1 MAHCTLGVCLLGVL
15 ITCLYHGHTCW
26 SESQKS
32 GDHALSN
39 NDGMLRPKNKSSLVY
54 NGLVLDDDDASKEQ
68 GYYVHQLFS
77 LYGENG
83 TLTFEGL
90 TRLLM
95 NLGLGK
101 VQVVEIEHDNLGHD
115 HMSHLDVLE
124 VQENKH
130 AHSHSALDHY
140 SSSMKEVHHDTET
153 ELSPEDRQRMDT
165 RTQSLVRGNP
175 TPRPTLKVSTRPPR
189 AVSPLKK
196 SPKEDD
202 SHLQEAGEHHGKI
215 DDHLLSR
222 NGFSVLES
230 LLMIDHSAQNHLHDD
245 CLNVSQLLVNFGFK
259 NMSGISPKHFTFICP
274 ALLYQIDSR
283 VCIQHY
289 DKMKITPL
297 EKRDSFMPVWGWGFV
312 AITMISLPSFL
323 AVLLVPLLN
332 RKFFQFLLAFLVP
345 LAVGTLCGDA
355 LLHLLPHAQ
364 GAHGGE
370 KQAGIF
376 QDSVMKGLT
385 VLGGIY
391 LLFLIESTLGL
402 VRQSG
407 RDRAGQWAEM
417 RRRGQG
423 RSLSNDVEVE
433 LATEQNEV
441 KSSRAVPCL
450 AFLLLS
456 TTDFLV
462 WHNDATTSSDIM
474 MPNQEIYSFST
485 GGTPDMDLQ
494 LGFNEHCCVE
504 TEDQGLVNV
513 HQERDN
519 RSNQK
524 GGEEGEWNVNKK
536 SIKWSYSH
544 STGHSDGHSHG
555 HSHNVESMKHAGLA
569 NVAWMVIMGDGM
581 HNFTDGLAIGVAF
594 SEGVTSG
601 ISTTVAV
608 LCHELPHELGDFAV
622 LLHAG
627 VPVKRVVL
635 FSLMS
640 AVLSYTGMLV
650 GMAVSH
656 YSSNIT
662 PWIFAVTA
670 GVFVYVA
677 LVDMLPGMLPSDLKE
692 GRLKHFILQNL
703 GFLLGVCLMFCIAL
717 FEDQIIIDLA
727 F

>member
-245 CLNVSQLLVNFGFK
+245 
-259 NMSGISPKHFTFICP
+259 
-274 ALLYQIDSR
+274 
-283 VCIQHY
+283 
-289 DKMKITPL
+289 
-297 EKRDSFMPVWGWGFV
+297 
-312 AITMISLPSFL
+312 
-323 AVLLVPLLN
+323 
-332 RKFFQFLLAFLVP
+332 
-345 LAVGTLCGDA
+345 
-355 LLHLLPHAQ
+355 AQ

-441 KSSRAVPCL
+441 KSSR
-450 AFLLLS
+450 
-456 TTDFLV
+456 D
-462 WHNDATTSSDIM
+462 
-474 MPNQEIYSFST
+474 
-485 GGTPDMDLQ
+485 
-494 LGFNEHCCVE
+494 EHCCVE

>member
-1 MAHCTLGVCLLGVL
+1 
-15 ITCLYHGHTCW
+15 
-26 SESQKS
+26 
-32 GDHALSN
+32 
-39 NDGMLRPKNKSSLVY
+39 
-54 NGLVLDDDDASKEQ
+54 DDASKEQ

-140 SSSMKEVHHDTET
+140 SSSMTNLKLALPLHKKNGSEIEVVSSHTLH
-153 ELSPEDRQRMDT
+153 Q
-165 RTQSLVRGNP
+165 
-175 TPRPTLKVSTRPPR
+175 PTLKVSTRPPR

-202 SHLQEAGEHHGKI
+202 SHLQEA
-215 DDHLLSR
+215 
-222 NGFSVLES
+222 VES

-245 CLNVSQLLVNFGFK
+245 VSSFKYLKNRNLKSHKIVWRHFSHCCFSIVYKYRDRFCIYFSKMYTHTHKSKKNCLLDFVSWLLK
-259 NMSGISPKHFTFICP
+259 SYNMQSTKQHT
-274 ALLYQIDSR
+274 ALYLPLNSKIFFLWLTYNYTVLTLY
-283 VCIQHY
+283 
-289 DKMKITPL
+289 
-297 EKRDSFMPVWGWGFV
+297 
-312 AITMISLPSFL
+312 
-323 AVLLVPLLN
+323 LLCNDLCVPLCPN
-332 RKFFQFLLAFLVP
+332 
-345 LAVGTLCGDA
+345 
-355 LLHLLPHAQ
+355 AQ

-417 RRRGQG
+417 IPFQQEEHQTWILTKFVPF
-423 RSLSNDVEVE
+423 SFCDLFEISNF
-433 LATEQNEV
+433 
-441 KSSRAVPCL
+441 C
-450 AFLLLS
+450 FL
-456 TTDFLV
+456 
-462 WHNDATTSSDIM
+462 
-474 MPNQEIYSFST
+474 
-485 GGTPDMDLQ
+485 TPD
-494 LGFNEHCCVE
+494 EHCCVE
-504 TEDQGLVNV
+504 TEDQA
-513 HQERDN
+513 
-519 RSNQK
+519 
-524 GGEEGEWNVNKK
+524 
-536 SIKWSYSH
+536 
-544 STGHSDGHSHG
+544 GHSDGHSHG

-717 FEDQIIIDLA
+717 FEDQIIIDL
-727 F
+727 

>member
-1 MAHCTLGVCLLGVL
+1 
-15 ITCLYHGHTCW
+15 
-26 SESQKS
+26 
-32 GDHALSN
+32 
-39 NDGMLRPKNKSSLVY
+39 
-54 NGLVLDDDDASKEQ
+54 DDASKEQ

-140 SSSMKEVHHDTET
+140 SSSMTNLKLALPLHKKNGSEIEVVSSHTLH
-153 ELSPEDRQRMDT
+153 Q
-165 RTQSLVRGNP
+165 
-175 TPRPTLKVSTRPPR
+175 PTLKVSTRPPR

-202 SHLQEAGEHHGKI
+202 SHLQEA
-215 DDHLLSR
+215 
-222 NGFSVLES
+222 VES

-245 CLNVSQLLVNFGFK
+245 VSSFKYLKNRNLKSHKIVWRHFSHCCFSIVYKYRDRFCIYFSKMYTHTHKSKKNCLLDFVSWLLK
-259 NMSGISPKHFTFICP
+259 SYNMQSTKQHT
-274 ALLYQIDSR
+274 ALYLPLNSKIFFLWLTYNYTVLTLY
-283 VCIQHY
+283 
-289 DKMKITPL
+289 
-297 EKRDSFMPVWGWGFV
+297 
-312 AITMISLPSFL
+312 
-323 AVLLVPLLN
+323 LLCNDLCVPLCPN
-332 RKFFQFLLAFLVP
+332 
-345 LAVGTLCGDA
+345 
-355 LLHLLPHAQ
+355 AQ

-407 RDRAGQWAEM
+407 RDRAGFWRVLIPVLDTIYHFAIWTICEPE
-417 RRRGQG
+417 
-423 RSLSNDVEVE
+423 NPHTCDV
-433 LATEQNEV
+433 
-441 KSSRAVPCL
+441 K
-450 AFLLLS
+450 
-456 TTDFLV
+456 
-462 WHNDATTSSDIM
+462 
-474 MPNQEIYSFST
+474 
-485 GGTPDMDLQ
+485 
-494 LGFNEHCCVE
+494 
-504 TEDQGLVNV
+504 
-513 HQERDN
+513 RDN

-717 FEDQIIIDLA
+717 FEDQIIIDL
-727 F
+727 